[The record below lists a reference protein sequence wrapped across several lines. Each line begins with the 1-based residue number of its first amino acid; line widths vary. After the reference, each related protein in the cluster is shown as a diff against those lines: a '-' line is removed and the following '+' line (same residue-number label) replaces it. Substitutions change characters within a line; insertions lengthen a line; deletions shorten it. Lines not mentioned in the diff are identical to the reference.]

1 MKVVSLFDKNVLTT
15 IDEKTDLNFS
25 QRCKDE
31 KLRVCQPTGEQERP
45 PVADTSST
53 VGDFNAGRSAIA
65 AETPSARNNNNGM
78 STEEQ
83 QRPPVN
89 NDIDNRAIGE
99 KLAELTELMASFEE
113 VGALDRAPEEGG
125 SAVGDGATGERA
137 TQMDAATGEEDVER
151 EIPPE
156 LTTR

>member
-1 MKVVSLFDKNVLTT
+1 MSD
-15 IDEKTDLNFS
+15 
-25 QRCKDE
+25 
-31 KLRVCQPTGEQERP
+31 
-45 PVADTSST
+45 
-53 VGDFNAGRSAIA
+53 IA
-65 AETPSARNNNNGM
+65 AEPPAARNNNNGM

-113 VGALDRAPEEGG
+113 VGALDRAPEEE
-125 SAVGDGATGERA
+125 ATGERA
-137 TQMDAATGEEDVER
+137 TQMDAATGEGDVQR
-151 EIPPE
+151 EVPPE

>member
-1 MKVVSLFDKNVLTT
+1 LKGISLFDEHFLTT
-15 IDEKTDLNFS
+15 IDETTDLNFS
-25 QRCKDE
+25 QRCEDK
-31 KLRVCQPTGEQERP
+31 KFRVCQPTGEQERP

-53 VGDFNAGRSAIA
+53 AGDFNAGRSDIA
-65 AETPSARNNNNGM
+65 AEPSVARNNNNGM

-83 QRPPVN
+83 QRPPVI

-113 VGALDRAPEEGG
+113 VGALDRAPEEG
-125 SAVGDGATGERA
+125 SAGATGERA
-137 TQMDAATGEEDVER
+137 TQMDAATGEGDVHR
-151 EIPPE
+151 EVPPE